1 MFCSVLQDLGGGKV
15 NKTTGKKPAKGGT
28 RALKEN
34 KEFRRLSD
42 EAEDYVANCNSGT
55 FGLCKSDKH
64 PKMIK
69 TLELVRSDPKDG
81 DS

>member
-34 KEFRRLSD
+34 KDFRMLSD
-42 EAEDYVANCNSGT
+42 EAEDYVANCNSGK
-55 FGLCKSDKH
+55 FGLSKSDKH

-69 TLELVRSDPKDG
+69 TLELVRRSAWDF
-81 DS
+81 S